1 MSLRIRHIA
10 VRFAIILA
18 VASALPLAAFGMV
31 SILSLQ
37 RGTSASVINGN
48 RNVATRAAE
57 EIRRY
62 VSSNA
67 EILKSLAAT
76 LQDTGLQ
83 VEQREQIP
91 ENYIIDLREF
101 REITLFDEA
110 GAVVTSSRIGP
121 ARVSIPPVDSL
132 ISVGNVGMSPIHLDK
147 DGLPTALFAIHRTH
161 LNRPDGW
168 LVGEFSLEAMWR
180 MVDEVRIGDHGYAL
194 VVAPDGTLVAHG
206 DPDKKALVA
215 QSFNMAGHH
224 PLVASEKAGSDLN
237 GKIRVKP
244 LPAPVA
250 EYADDSGR
258 EQFAVS
264 TRIKD
269 LNWTIIVEQPTSEAF
284 AGAVTLR
291 RQLFIAITAALLV
304 MIVVGLLFGRRFIAP
319 IFKLQ
324 QATQSVAEGNLETR
338 VEIGTEDEFGKL
350 GDAFNTMA
358 NRLIELQE
366 SGRRQER
373 QAMFGRVVGGL
384 FHDLM
389 HPIQNIGNNARLMIR
404 PDLDEES
411 RQTTHRVIER
421 ELNVLKRFMDDVLNI
436 AKPKPLQ
443 RFPMDVN
450 SSVSEIVDA
459 MRGQGES
466 AGVVVEGHF
475 ASGPLVIEG
484 DRFSLGRVYRNLI
497 KNAIQATAAGGRVV
511 VTTAR
516 VGDQAEI
523 SVADTGSGIL
533 QDRLSKIFDDFVTT
547 KSRGRGLGL
556 AISKQTVEQ
565 LGGTITVHSE
575 VGRGTSFTL
584 RFPARDDLSTQAV
597 AS

>member
-1 MSLRIRHIA
+1 MAVKIRRIA
-10 VRFAIILA
+10 ARFALILA
-18 VASALPLAAFGMV
+18 GAAALPLAAYGFV

-37 RGTSASVINGN
+37 RETRASVVNGN
-48 RNVATRAAE
+48 LNVATRAGE

-62 VSSNA
+62 ISTNA
-67 EILKSLAAT
+67 EILKSLGAHLQGTELQTWQQDRT
-76 LQDTGLQ
+76 LK
-83 VEQREQIP
+83 
-91 ENYIIDLREF
+91 NYVIDVREF
-101 REITLFDEA
+101 REITLFNEA
-110 GAVVTSSRIGP
+110 GGVVATSRIGP
-121 ARVSIPPVDSL
+121 PRVAIPKSNEA
-132 ISVGNVGMSPIHLDK
+132 SVTFDGVSMSPIHVDQDL
-147 DGLPTALFAIHRTH
+147 LPTAVFALHLTR

-168 LVGEFSLEAMWR
+168 LVGEFSLEEMWR
-180 MVDEVRIGDHGYAL
+180 MVDEVRIGKHGYAL
-194 VVAPDGTLVAHG
+194 VVAPDGMLVAHG

-215 QSFNMAGHH
+215 QSLNMAGHH
-224 PLVASEKAGSDLN
+224 PLVAAGDGVRQGSN
-237 GKIRVKP
+237 SNS
-244 LPAPVA
+244 PVA
-250 EYADDSGR
+250 EYVDDSGR
-258 EQFAVS
+258 EQLAVA
-264 TRIKD
+264 TRIND
-269 LNWTIIVEQPTSEAF
+269 LNWTVIVEQPTSEAY
-284 AGAVTLR
+284 AGARVLR
-291 RQLFIAITAALLV
+291 RQLIIAITVALFV
-304 MIVVGLLFGRRFIAP
+304 MVAVGLLFGRRFIAP

-324 QATQSVAEGNLETR
+324 QATQSVAAGNLETR

-350 GDAFNTMA
+350 GEAFNTMA
-358 NRLIELQE
+358 NRLVELQE
-366 SGRRQER
+366 NVKRQER

-389 HPIQNIGNNARLMIR
+389 HPIQSIGNNARLMIR

-411 RQTTHRVIER
+411 RQTTHLVIER

-450 SSVSEIVDA
+450 ASVSEIVDA

-466 AGVVVEGHF
+466 AGIVVEGHF
-475 ASGPLVIEG
+475 ATGPLIIEG

-497 KNAIQATAAGGRVV
+497 KNAIQATSAGGRVV

-523 SVADTGSGIL
+523 SVADTGSGIP

-547 KSRGRGLGL
+547 KSRGLGLGL

-565 LGGTITVHSE
+565 LGGTIAVHSE
-575 VGRGTSFTL
+575 LGRGTSFTL
-584 RFPARDDLSTQAV
+584 SFPARDDLSTHAA

>member
-1 MSLRIRHIA
+1 MAPKVRHIA
-10 VRFAIILA
+10 TRFALILA
-18 VASALPLAAFGMV
+18 FAAALPLAAFGVV

-37 RGTSASVINGN
+37 SGTRASVVDGN

-62 VSSNA
+62 VSANA
-67 EILKSLAAT
+67 EILKSLASN
-76 LQDTGLQ
+76 LQGTKLEVWQQDRILK
-83 VEQREQIP
+83 
-91 ENYIIDLREF
+91 NYVVDFREF
-101 REITLFDEA
+101 REITLFDERGGMVA
-110 GAVVTSSRIGP
+110 TSRIGAP
-121 ARVSIPPVDSL
+121 RVSIFKSEAIVLNGVS
-132 ISVGNVGMSPIHLDK
+132 MSPIRLDK
-147 DGLPTALFAIHRTH
+147 DALPTAVFAVHLTH
-161 LNRPDGW
+161 LNRPDDW
-168 LVGEFSLEAMWR
+168 LVGEFSLEEMWR
-180 MVDEVRIGDHGYAL
+180 MVDQVRIGKHGYAL

-215 QSFNMAGHH
+215 QSLNMAGHH
-224 PLVASEKAGSDLN
+224 PLVALEQPN
-237 GKIRVKP
+237 GKIGVRP
-244 LPAPVA
+244 PTDPVA
-250 EYADDSGR
+250 EYVDDSGR
-258 EQFAVS
+258 EQLAVA
-264 TRIKD
+264 TRIRD
-269 LNWTIIVEQPTSEAF
+269 LNWTVIVEQPTKEAY
-284 AGAVTLR
+284 AGAVALR
-291 RQLFIAITAALLV
+291 RQLIIAITVALFV
-304 MIVVGLLFGRRFIAP
+304 MVAVGLLFGRRFIAP

-324 QATQSVAEGNLETR
+324 QATQSVAAGNLETR

-358 NRLIELQE
+358 NRLVELQE
-366 SGRRQER
+366 NVKRQER

-404 PDLDEES
+404 PDLDDES
-411 RQTTHRVIER
+411 RQTTHLVIER

-466 AGVVVEGHF
+466 AGVAVEGHF
-475 ASGPLVIEG
+475 ATGPLIIEG

-516 VGDQAEI
+516 VGNQAEI
-523 SVADTGSGIL
+523 RVADTGSGIP

-547 KSRGRGLGL
+547 KSRGLGLGL

-565 LGGTITVHSE
+565 LGGTIAVQSE

-584 RFPARDDLSTQAV
+584 RFPARDDLSTHAA